1 MLFLLAVFSVFSVFN
16 NTIPTGIPPV
26 TCCAVERSPLENY
39 PASFQS
45 ITAPL
50 AQPADGNTVL
60 VVVADYVAAALSVE
74 LTQYQTDLTA
84 EGWNVEVQNMSGG
97 TASDLKNLILGTS
110 GIDGAVFVGFL
121 PAAWYEEDYWAAEEF
136 PCELYFMD
144 TDGIWTDTDSDGFFD
159 SHTGDVAPEIWLGRI
174 DAHAAD
180 FGSELLMLSQYFQ
193 KNHLYRTGSLTP
205 PPGALA
211 FNDDDWSSNT
221 DCGLNS
227 IYGSSGVTVVNS
239 ETQTTAENYLLR
251 LGEGYEFVHLMAHS
265 CPWGHTFKVPSG
277 MSGTVMAPEIAQV
290 NPNTAF
296 LQLFSCSNARWTE
309 TGCLGNWYLFGTD
322 MGLLISGAAKT
333 GSMLDFEYFY
343 NPVGSGSTFG
353 AAFRDWWAYEAQ
365 GGFSSTE
372 RAWFYGNALL
382 GDPTLKPTG
391 ATAVNAGVEQSSET
405 TDVFSV
411 STSPR
416 SDCFPAADTH
426 GNLTAVAWL
435 TGENGRLDVASRF
448 HDDSSDSWS
457 QVYIVDAD
465 EYWDNAVTV
474 CFDNSGTPWLAWSDF
489 DLSTYS
495 YRIKTAHGI
504 PFESVVTAVPQEG
517 YQVSPDLAFTDRM
530 WLVWQDW
537 EATGGRIMLKSLDGS
552 VPVQQLSASDSWTES
567 PAISEDSSGDL
578 HALWVKQTPSGSSIV
593 WCHGD
598 ETGFSTPEIISTG
611 NFCHSPH
618 VALVNGILVAVW
630 QSDTQVSE
638 IHSRVWN
645 ASQWAAEQTVASS
658 SEHLINPVICSTE
671 GGPAVYWQ
679 QGRSNAVA
687 MASVLNSSE
696 GWSTPF
702 QPVSS
707 AGPVWNP
714 VASGGSIYWAGTQG
728 GDWNI
733 YTEVSTGIQQGS
745 TPVNPTPVILGNPV
759 STTLSIEFSGSSG
772 SFSGIIR
779 VYDIAGRKVLE
790 TPVSVESGEVFSVN
804 CSTLPSGIYS
814 LIADDSSTAVQF
826 TLLR

>member
-1 MLFLLAVFSVFSVFN
+1 MLFLTILLSVSSAAV
-16 NTIPTGIPPV
+16 PTGISPV
-26 TCCAVERSPLENY
+26 SFSAIERSPLEEH
-39 PASFQS
+39 PASFRN

-50 AQPADGNTVL
+50 AQHADGNTVL
-60 VVVADYVAAALSVE
+60 VVVADYVAAALSAE
-74 LTQYQTDLTA
+74 LTQFQADLAA
-84 EGWNVEVQNMSGG
+84 EGWNVTVQNMSGG
-97 TASDLKNLILGTS
+97 TASDLKSYIQAIPD
-110 GIDGAVFVGFL
+110 IDGAVFVGFL
-121 PAAWYEEDYWAAEEF
+121 PAAWFEEDTWAVEEF

-144 TDGIWTDTDSDGFFD
+144 LDGIWADADSNGFFD

-205 PPGALA
+205 PSRALA

-227 IYGSSGVTVVNS
+227 IYGSSGITVVNS
-239 ETQTTAENYLLR
+239 ATQTTAENYLSR
-251 LGEGYEFVHLMAHS
+251 LGEGYEFIHLMAHS

-296 LQLFSCSNARWTE
+296 FQLFSCSNARWTE

-322 MGLLISGAAKT
+322 MGLLVCGAAKT
-333 GSMLDFEYFY
+333 GSMLDFEHFY

-353 AAFRDWWAYEAQ
+353 EAFKDWWEYEAQ

-391 ATAVNAGVEQSSET
+391 AIAVSAGVEQSYRP

-411 STSPR
+411 SSSLR
-416 SDCFPAADTH
+416 SDCFPAVDTH
-426 GNLTAVAWL
+426 GSITAIAWL

-465 EYWDNAVTV
+465 EYWDNAVSV

-537 EATGGRIMLKSLDGS
+537 EATGGRIMLKSLNGS
-552 VPVQQLSASDSWTES
+552 VPVQQLSASGSWAES
-567 PAISEDSSGDL
+567 PVVSEDSNDDL
-578 HALWVKQTPSGSSIV
+578 HALWVKQTPAGSSIV

-598 ETGFSTPEIISTG
+598 ETGFSTPEVISTG

-618 VALVNGILVAVW
+618 IALANGVLVAVW
-630 QSDTQVSE
+630 QSDGAVSAVN
-638 IHSRVWN
+638 SRIWN
-645 ASQWAAEQTVASS
+645 GSQWEPASLVASS
-658 SEHLINPVICSTE
+658 SKHLINPVVCPTQE
-671 GGPAVYWQ
+671 GGQAVYWQ
-679 QGRSNAVA
+679 EGRSDAVA
-687 MASVLNSSE
+687 MASVLTTE
-696 GWSTPF
+696 GWSVPF
-702 QPVSS
+702 QPVSPG
-707 AGPVWNP
+707 GPAWNP
-714 VASGGSIYWAGTQG
+714 VASGGSIYWAGTLG

-745 TPVNPTPVILGNPV
+745 SPAYTAPVILNNPV
-759 STTLSIEFSGSSG
+759 STNLSIGFPGGSG
-772 SFSGIIR
+772 SFSGTIR

-790 TPVSVESGEVFSVN
+790 TPVSAEAGEVFSVN

-814 LIADDSSTAVQF
+814 LTADDSSTAVQF

>member
-1 MLFLLAVFSVFSVFN
+1 MLFLPILLSVFGATV
-16 NTIPTGIPPV
+16 PTGISPV
-26 TCCAVERSPLENY
+26 SFSAIERSPLEDY
-39 PASFQS
+39 PASFQN

-50 AQPADGNTVL
+50 AQPAEGNTVV
-60 VVVADYVAAALSVE
+60 VVVADYVAAALSAE
-74 LTQYQTDLTA
+74 LTQFQADLTA
-84 EGWNVEVQNMSGG
+84 EGWNVTVQSMSGG
-97 TASDLKNLILGTS
+97 TASDLKNLVLGTTD
-110 GIDGAVFVGFL
+110 IDGAIFVGFL
-121 PAAWYEEDYWAAEEF
+121 PAAWYEEDYWAQEEF

-144 TDGIWTDTDSDGFFD
+144 LDGIWTDTDSNGFLD

-193 KNHLYRTGSLTP
+193 KNHLYRSGALTP
-205 PPGALA
+205 PSRALA
-211 FNDDDWSSNT
+211 YNDDDWSSYT

-239 ETQTTAENYLLR
+239 ETQTTAENYLSR

-353 AAFRDWWAYEAQ
+353 EAFRDWWEYEAQ

-391 ATAVNAGVEQSSET
+391 AMAVNAGVGHSSRP
-405 TDVFSV
+405 TDVFPV
-411 STSPR
+411 STSSK
-416 SDCFPAADTH
+416 SDCFPAVDTH
-426 GNLTAVAWL
+426 ESITAIAWL

-448 HDDSSDSWS
+448 YDDSSDSWS
-457 QVYIVDAD
+457 QVYVVDAD
-465 EYWDNAVTV
+465 EYWDNAVSV

-552 VPVQQLSASDSWTES
+552 VPVQQLSASGSWAES
-567 PAISEDSSGDL
+567 PVISEDSSGDL
-578 HALWVKQTPSGSSIV
+578 HAMWVKQTPSGSSVV

-618 VALVNGILVAVW
+618 IALVNGVLVAVW
-630 QSDTQVSE
+630 QSDGAVSAVN
-638 IHSRVWN
+638 SRIWDG
-645 ASQWAAEQTVASS
+645 SQWESVNTVASG
-658 SEHLINPVICSTE
+658 EKHMINPVVCTTPE
-671 GGPAVYWQ
+671 GGQAVYWQ
-679 QGRSNAVA
+679 EGRSDAVA
-687 MASVLNSSE
+687 MTSVLTTE
-696 GWSTPF
+696 GWSAPF
-702 QPVSS
+702 QPVSPG
-707 AGPVWNP
+707 GPVWNP
-714 VASGGSIYWAGTQG
+714 VASGGGIYWAGTQG
-728 GDWNI
+728 EDWNI
-733 YTEVSTGIQQGS
+733 YAEVSTGIQQGS
-745 TPVNPTPVILGNPV
+745 SPVYQAPVILNNPV
-759 STTLSIEFSGSSG
+759 SSNLSIMFSGG
-772 SFSGIIR
+772 GYSFTGIIS

-790 TPVSVESGEVFSVN
+790 IPVSVEAGEVFSVN

-814 LIADDSSTAVQF
+814 LTAYNSSTAVQF